1 MLLRIVVGWRGGD
14 GEAVERLPHGQRAVD
29 LPGEVRPRRRRVAQL
44 PHRRR
49 PRHHRLRLLLLL
61 HMMSR
66 GSDVRRAQDR
76 LEGRPGP
83 FLLQHADRLG
93 AFAILEVGKSGWS
106 VTLGMLGKFGKL
118 NRVPN

>member
-1 MLLRIVVGWRGGD
+1 MRIVAARRRD
-14 GEAVERLPHGQRAVD
+14 SEAVERLPHRQRAVD

-49 PRHHRLRLLLLL
+49 PRHHRLRLLL

-83 FLLQHADRLG
+83 FLLQHAHRLG
-93 AFAILEVGKSGWS
+93 AFAVLDVGKMSL
-106 VTLGMLGKFGKL
+106 TLGMVGAFLIWQVKKGAKL
-118 NRVPN
+118 IILF